1 MAPTIR
7 SRKNTRKKVPTAF
20 IVAAVVQCAC
30 RNLNSTD
37 EQMIT
42 DSHDIDVKGTPQHFQ
57 LLVAWIPVRLL
68 AEALENMHQ

>member
-1 MAPTIR
+1 
-7 SRKNTRKKVPTAF
+7 
-20 IVAAVVQCAC
+20 
-30 RNLNSTD
+30 
-37 EQMIT
+37 MIT